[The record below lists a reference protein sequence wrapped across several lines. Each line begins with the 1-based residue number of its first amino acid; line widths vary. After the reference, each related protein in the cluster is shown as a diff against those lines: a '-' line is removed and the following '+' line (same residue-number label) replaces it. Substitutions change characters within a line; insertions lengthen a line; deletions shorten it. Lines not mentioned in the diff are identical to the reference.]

1 MDPERL
7 VFLDEAAANLSMGRS
22 HAWIRCGE
30 VMLDPRPMNWGT
42 SLTMIGAMR
51 RRGWITM
58 STMFGSANSERFVSW
73 ARRRLAPKL
82 RHGDIV
88 ILDNAPTHKDPRF
101 ISVVEARGARV
112 EFLPPYSPDLNPI
125 EPGWSIAKQHIRA
138 VAPRDRLALRK
149 AAHAGRRRVKRRHCR
164 AWFEHA
170 GYGRAWEP
178 WRARSLRSRS
188 RSRGRGL

>member
-1 MDPERL
+1 VDPERL

-22 HAWIRCGE
+22 HAWIRSGE

-82 RHGDIV
+82 RRGDIV
-88 ILDNAPTHKDPRF
+88 ILDNAPAHKDLRF

-138 VAPRDRLALRK
+138 VAPRNRLVLRK

-170 GYGRAWEP
+170 GYGRA
-178 WRARSLRSRS
+178 RRS
-188 RSRGRGL
+188 